1 MSSTIIT
8 PSTPLTKAFE
18 GHNVRILVENEAP
31 IFHLGDVLKAVESK
45 SEPSHAKKNIEATDL
60 FTKQVSEPGGRGVKR
75 ATFISELALIE
86 LLGTLRTER
95 TKPFRRWVF
104 REVIPSVLKTGEYK
118 TEAPKA
124 LTPAEQTK
132 QEIETLGALAKLFP
146 ELHDWSQYQAKASA
160 QLMLGMTVERELEE
174 RLVSVH
180 VYLVEHGWKRV
191 TVDGKK
197 RFTDGTH
204 LIHDGTLGKEVAKL
218 YREKHGEDPKK
229 RVDGASGRLMNMY
242 ATADL
247 PLFESAINNLIK

>member
-1 MSSTIIT
+1 MENAI
-8 PSTPLTKAFE
+8 TKAFE

-45 SEPSHAKKNIEATDL
+45 SNPSEIKKNIEEADL
-60 FTKQVSEPGGRGVKR
+60 FTKEVWSEDNNRYYK

-86 LLGTLRTER
+86 LLGTLRTEK

-104 REVIPSVLKTGEYK
+104 REVIPTVMATGEYK
-118 TEAPKA
+118 TSAARE
-124 LTPAEQTK
+124 LTKAEQTK
-132 QEIETLGALAKLFP
+132 QEIETLGVLVKTFP
-146 ELHDWSQYQAKASA
+146 ELRDWSQYQAKASA

-174 RLVSVH
+174 RLISVQ

-191 TVDGKK
+191 TVDGKR
-197 RFTDGTH
+197 RFTDGTR

-218 YREKHGEDPKK
+218 YREKHGTDPQK

-242 ATADL
+242 ATSDL
-247 PLFESAINNLIK
+247 PLFESAISNIIK

>member
-45 SEPSHAKKNIEATDL
+45 SETHKIVKTIEEDY
-60 FTKQVSEPGGRGVKR
+60 R
-75 ATFISELALIE
+75 FIKPVVTSNGTVNSWFINEYGLIE
-86 LLGTLRTER
+86 LLLSLRVPKA
-95 TKPFRRWVF
+95 KPFKKWAIE
-104 REVIPSVLKTGEYK
+104 EVIPTVLKTGEYK
-118 TEAPKA
+118 TEAA
-124 LTPAEQTK
+124 RELTKAEQTK
-132 QEIETLGALAKLFP
+132 QEIETLGALAKAFP
-146 ELHDWSQYQAKASA
+146 ELRDWSQYQAKASA

-174 RLVSVH
+174 RLVSVQ